1 MSFATPLKPFRTT
14 AFKLAAGYLIVFGI
28 FATGLIGYLVFETGS
43 VVVRDV
49 DRRLTEDARRLGR
62 EYQRGGIN
70 ALFNAMQLGA
80 QAGSN
85 RLYALLDSEG
95 RALIN
100 TIGELPEGIW
110 RESGL
115 ARFAYLRVG
124 PDGEVD
130 ESRAIVRVIDLPN
143 GFHALIGLDIG
154 QSDVIRQAIVRA
166 ALVSVVL
173 LLTLALLGWFYVNT
187 RVLTRLDSIS
197 RTTARIMDGHM
208 SERIAVLGNG
218 DEFDRL
224 ADQLNVMLERLERL
238 MNGLK
243 EVSDNIAHDL
253 RTPLTRMRNQM
264 EDALRQ
270 PPDNTTDRA
279 ALENALAEAERLMAT
294 FQALLTIARV
304 EAGGRRHTLSSTDL
318 AQVLVDVVELYAPVA
333 EDAGLALTFDPAT
346 PPLPASVNREL
357 VSLAIANL
365 IDNALKYGAE
375 AGGFVRLTLSRQGN
389 DACISV
395 VDNGPGIPA
404 ADLERVR
411 GRFVRL
417 DKSRSADGSGLGL
430 ALVEAVASF
439 HEGTLE
445 LADAQPDQ
453 SRSGLRATLRLPLGD
468 AAGAP

>member
-143 GFHALIGLDIG
+143 GFHALQPFLLDFTGVVDPVGGFSAIFQG
-154 QSDVIRQAIVRA
+154 HLDQANAVGRVRRPDHNHEVTFGGN
-166 ALVSVVL
+166 L
-173 LLTLALLGWFYVNT
+173 F
-187 RVLTRLDSIS
+187 
-197 RTTARIMDGHM
+197 DGDL
-208 SERIAVLGNG
+208 AVLGG
-218 DEFDRL
+218 V
-224 ADQLNVMLERLERL
+224 A
-238 MNGLK
+238 
-243 EVSDNIAHDL
+243 
-253 RTPLTRMRNQM
+253 
-264 EDALRQ
+264 
-270 PPDNTTDRA
+270 
-279 ALENALAEAERLMAT
+279 
-294 FQALLTIARV
+294 
-304 EAGGRRHTLSSTDL
+304 
-318 AQVLVDVVELYAPVA
+318 DVVTGGILKVGE
-333 EDAGLALTFDPAT
+333 
-346 PPLPASVNREL
+346 AS
-357 VSLAIANL
+357 S
-365 IDNALKYGAE
+365 
-375 AGGFVRLTLSRQGN
+375 
-389 DACISV
+389 
-395 VDNGPGIPA
+395 
-404 ADLERVR
+404 
-411 GRFVRL
+411 
-417 DKSRSADGSGLGL
+417 
-430 ALVEAVASF
+430 
-439 HEGTLE
+439 
-445 LADAQPDQ
+445 
-453 SRSGLRATLRLPLGD
+453 
-468 AAGAP
+468 